1 MSDRESRA
9 EAILDV
15 AEDLARTQG
24 YNGFSF
30 RDLAQAVGIKSASVH
45 YHFPT
50 KADLGAALARRY
62 TERFLAAL
70 GAPDEPGL
78 DPAGRL
84 ARYIE
89 TFRRS
94 LAVDGQM
101 CLCGMLGA
109 EIAAL
114 PLEVANEARGFF
126 DRNLEW
132 LEAALTPR
140 GAQTGRG
147 DVETHDRALTV
158 LAALEGAM
166 LLSRSLGELGVFDRI
181 AARLT
186 RYEGGG

>member
-1 MSDRESRA
+1 MTDRESRA

-15 AEDLARTQG
+15 AEALARTQG

-30 RDLAQAVGIKSASVH
+30 RDLAQEVGIKSASVH

-50 KADLGAALARRY
+50 KADLGVALARRY
-62 TERFLAAL
+62 TERFLTAL
-70 GAPDEPGL
+70 GDPGDPAL
-78 DPAGRL
+78 DPAAQL

-89 TFRRS
+89 AYRRS

-109 EIAAL
+109 EIASL
-114 PLEVANEARGFF
+114 PIEVSDEARRFF

-132 LEAALTPR
+132 LEAALAPR
-140 GAQTGRG
+140 VPAPAAG
-147 DVETHDRALTV
+147 DTATRDRALTI

-166 LLSRSLGELGVFDRI
+166 IVSRTIGELGVFDRI
-181 AARLT
+181 AERLLQSEKT
-186 RYEGGG
+186 